1 MMKNTEAS
9 TQSPVETA
17 TSKPV
22 PTTPTPTKIDSI
34 FFLPRITSATVPRMG
49 ERTATMINDTLS
61 VVVQ

>member
-1 MMKNTEAS
+1 MKKIDAS
-9 TQSPVETA
+9 TQSPVEIA

-22 PTTPTPTKIDSI
+22 PTTPTPTKIDNI

-49 ERTATMINDTLS
+49 ESTATMINEILS